1 MSKTAITYSSK
12 SKKINYEEGYLD
24 SEKVESFLEYSYY
37 HSNKLGKITLIA
49 DKQCFLERS
58 AILFSS
64 VDIKDFK
71 TDIKDEIMAM
81 PRNIKPERWADSE
94 VHIIIP
100 VKQMRSYSA
109 LARNQ
114 LFKELVREYL
124 KNENTAVKVNEMS
137 AENWL
142 YLVGLRSHW
151 NKKYRNRV
159 MRVLNGL
166 R

>member
-1 MSKTAITYSSK
+1 MSKTTITYSSLSRK
-12 SKKINYEEGYLD
+12 VSYEEGYID
-24 SEKVESFLEYSYY
+24 SEKVESFIEYSYY
-37 HSNKLGKITLIA
+37 NTNKLGKITVVT
-49 DKQCFLERS
+49 DKQCFLERN

-64 VDIKDFK
+64 LDIDDFK

-81 PRNIKPERWADSE
+81 PWHITPDRWADSE

-100 VKQMRSYSA
+100 IKQMRSYSA
-109 LARNQ
+109 LARNR

-124 KNENTAVKVNEMS
+124 KNKNIVVKVNEMS

-151 NKKYRNRV
+151 NRRYKNRV
-159 MRVLNGL
+159 MRVLNGI